1 MKTKPKYSAKQLAFS
16 FEALEPVKPTLEKRL
31 ANALDKRV
39 KIVYTD
45 NSRVM
50 ISSRFSPD
58 GIMVVRLHHM
68 FRGVN
73 GKIAIAL
80 AEYLKS
86 RDRQSGEIISEF
98 IKANSRLIKK
108 KPRFS
113 IPAIETRGEHHDLA
127 RYFMHLNERYFDGKV
142 NAWIT
147 WGQRTRPKGRNHIRL
162 GSYNFEH
169 RVIRIHPALDKEWV
183 PRYYIESVIYH
194 EMLHAY
200 FGVKNKNGRCQYH
213 TKAFR
218 EREQLFSHY
227 AQAVE
232 WEKKNIKHL
241 L

>member
-1 MKTKPKYSAKQLAFS
+1 MRKNLKYSGKQLAFS
-16 FEALEPVKPTLEKRL
+16 FEAFNAVKPGLEKRL
-31 ANALDKRV
+31 AEALGRRV

-68 FRGVN
+68 FRGIN
-73 GKIAIAL
+73 GKIATAL
-80 AEYLKS
+80 AEYLEK
-86 RDRQSGEIISEF
+86 RDRRSGEVISEF
-98 IKANSRLIKK
+98 IRSNSQAVKK
-108 KPRFS
+108 KPRAS
-113 IPAIETRGEHHDLA
+113 IPSIEMQGEHHDLA

-147 WGQRTRPKGRNHIRL
+147 WGQRTRRKGKNHIRL

-218 EREQLFSHY
+218 EREKMFSHY
-227 AQAVE
+227 EQAIK
-232 WEKKNIKHL
+232 WEKKNIKRL